1 MVYVS
6 YDGPYYVI
14 NKVELTGTEI
24 YKNNQA
30 PTTVLGQPKIW
41 HDLSFIMFC
50 MLHKAS
56 VLTQASILDDGIYS
70 KQSILLNGRHIET
83 AQKNIFYYTDPK

>member
-24 YKNNQA
+24 YKNDQA
-30 PTTVLGQPKIW
+30 PTTVL
-41 HDLSFIMFC
+41 
-50 MLHKAS
+50 
-56 VLTQASILDDGIYS
+56 
-70 KQSILLNGRHIET
+70 R
-83 AQKNIFYYTDPK
+83 